1 MTLDDLRK
9 KIVGG
14 IHDATGAYNKIAA
27 AVPLVPTT
35 KTVAKVVSN
44 VSKSIDSEIKA
55 LPTYTKNLSE
65 APRKSISK
73 VASVRDNIVAQSK
86 KAMPAFE
93 RGFNDA
99 YETTYKT
106 IAKPIVKLN
115 TEIDKAAKNDRT
127 GLLKNITEPRDAIQ
141 KMLDPKV
148 PLVSKEG
155 IKRYADAT
163 VKSLPLALTVATAGK
178 TPAGAYIGN
187 AAIGAG
193 MNVLMSRPSWIIEG
207 LASISPG
214 IKTALAAYGNPH
226 KKLDSDESVLK
237 LAREGAVSGAVRAPI
252 MSKITSVTNP
262 AIEKYAPKV
271 AEFIKMG
278 KAKDLVAGVMSIP
291 EGMLINSATG
301 MPYTPTDL
309 VIDFA
314 MGAGASAKFGNKIKR
329 EVSKAIDDIPKL
341 TPEQKAFQ
349 QRGMFGGTNAE
360 GFDEAVQFSSL
371 VDKKPRF
378 EIDDSGAT
386 AIIPRAMK
394 GEIYRLD
401 QILGHDELY
410 KNYPQLKA
418 LPVTAAKLEGGT
430 RAIFDGS
437 AIVFDEDFL
446 RHPTAYDVI
455 RTINPQGKAFD
466 IRFDK
471 YLSAEDR
478 IKSVLLHETQH
489 AIQGIEDFA
498 RGGTA
503 KDFINRRDDT
513 DVKVAFQRFLSDNP
527 DAKELHLKVKKLR
540 GDELINNED
549 FKKLVKIFDD
559 RGWTKQQE
567 AFATSDNYKILTPYD
582 QYRRLAGEIEA
593 RDVQARMRLT
603 ADERRSI
610 QPGAFQNIPVIEQI
624 VRMGEGTSSSINP
637 GETIGQYQV
646 RLEREHPLL
655 TRANDALSSKD
666 YITAQY
672 VVDEMKKNP
681 VYAGY
686 INGIQDLI
694 DTGKIASS
702 KTVNM
707 AADAPNNAT
716 NRMYEMMSYG
726 RIMQRA
732 GYKAAQI
739 KGTSLQ
745 QFKENILPRL
755 PGQLRAEFLN
765 SAAEVP
771 KMLEMDPKQTMGA
784 AKALLDKGVIR
795 QDEFDEFVK
804 MYSKKASLNPGAKTP
819 MKQVMRDKYAIENQE
834 AFDSL
839 VEQKN
844 NEEII
849 SRMNRQ
855 NRPQSQSVKQDA
867 RTRFPSLDQMDA
879 ELERLFGD
887 TSSGLKPFDK
897 TAPLKDQIQRAK
909 LELEYK
915 RNPSIPVY
923 DTPTKTKIANSAQQ
937 NAIDDKGE
945 FMKYFAEWVGQRDA
959 AKTRATKTAEP
970 LAKIPKEYAWEV
982 IKYIENPKDGVDES
996 IKTHAREVS
1005 DLYESLYNQ
1014 AKEEGIPMNKLVGY
1028 ITHIWK
1034 ETPEQVQQKMLG
1046 MGQKFKFGKEREI
1059 PTYEEGIAMKLTP
1072 KYTTPAEIVQEY
1084 VRRLEQ
1090 VKSNIDFFT
1099 KLKKKGFVV
1108 DASVGAG
1115 HPGFEPI
1122 TGQGFPQ
1129 SISSTDGHVVTGS
1142 YYAPKDVAQII
1153 NRVFNPQEANKIAQ
1167 KTAWASGKMQ
1177 DVLMSGGLP
1186 KTPVNAW
1193 SLAQLQ
1199 KELTAGRVTRP
1210 VASFIRSFSGE
1221 ASNKFFSDNAGQI
1234 IKLQERNIP
1243 ISSTFDASNMVDKPF
1258 INKTFGDGWGDVW
1271 HKVTSEPTFKRFMPQ
1286 LQISFFNDVERRLL
1300 KAGKSPKEAA
1310 DIAAEAVRNFYAVRG
1325 TDASALANPN
1335 TEALKTT
1342 FLFAPSY
1349 RETMIKFW
1357 LNNIKSIVPTHIVRE
1372 NGGLKIK
1379 MNNPFS
1385 AQNINNTR
1393 FMIGSALTLAAYNQ
1407 LNEYFNDGKNMLQNP
1422 RGREDQLLIPVSKIT
1437 GNEKDKTVLAI
1448 PWLSSIA
1455 YMPRT
1460 ALKIAKSTAE
1470 GDLKQIPRQAKGF
1483 LSTMLRP
1490 VADVVTN
1497 EDYFQNEIYNE
1508 TDKPSEKWQKT
1519 GDYLFK
1525 QYGLQHPY
1533 MKTGYEAI
1541 QGKISSPFELAA
1553 KATELPIR
1561 FTNKDKLNSQ
1571 YYYQNRDD
1579 VLRGLNEE
1587 ERKAFLSLP
1596 KKSGQ
1601 ESESESSAETRI
1613 KYNTYVRYPA
1623 VLEAQKQ
1630 IAIKQANGDMS
1641 KVDPLYALDSEQLKY
1656 FAAYTAASPGS
1667 YERRNILA
1675 GAPWIKEFQGIR
1687 SAFFDKVS
1695 RDKIAEDLKNG
1706 TITEDEAK
1714 QKIQALDENL
1724 AKYSGSS
1731 SSGSKKIKVRKV
1743 ADIKKSKG
1751 TASKGRTI
1759 KLKKIAR
1766 SMTTKASASSKVPTI
1781 KLKKK
1786 RTNTTATNMAKKF
1799 RVVIRKSVS

>member
-1 MTLDDLRK
+1 MTLDDIRK

-14 IHDATGAYNKIAA
+14 IHDATGKYNKIAA
-27 AVPLVPTT
+27 AVPLMPTT
-35 KTVAKVVSN
+35 QTVAKVVSS
-44 VSKSIDSEIKA
+44 VGKSIDSEIKA

-65 APRKSISK
+65 APKKSISK
-73 VASVRDNIVAQSK
+73 VASVRDNIISQSK

-93 RGFNDA
+93 KGFNDA

-106 IAKPIVKLN
+106 IARPIVKLN
-115 TEIDKAAKNDRT
+115 TEIDKAAKTDRT

-155 IKRYADAT
+155 VKRYADAT
-163 VKSLPLALTVATAGK
+163 VKSLPLALTAAIAGS
-178 TPAGAYIGN
+178 TSASAYIGN

-193 MNVLMSRPSWIIEG
+193 MNILMSRPSWIIEG

-226 KKLDSDESVLK
+226 KKLDSDESILK

-252 MSKITSVTNP
+252 MSKITSATNP

-271 AEFIKMG
+271 AEFIKLG

-314 MGAGASAKFGNKIKR
+314 MGAGASARFGNKIKR

-349 QRGMFGGTNAE
+349 QKGMFGGTNAE
-360 GFDEAVQFSSL
+360 GFDESVQFSSL

-386 AIIPRAMK
+386 AIIPRSMK

-410 KNYPQLKA
+410 KNYPQLKG
-418 LPVTAAKLEGGT
+418 LPVTSAKLEGGT
-430 RAIFDGS
+430 RAQFDGNS
-437 AIVFDEDFL
+437 IVFDEDFL
-446 RHPTAYDVI
+446 RHPTAYNVI
-455 RTINPQGKAFD
+455 RTIDPQGKAFD

-489 AIQGIEDFA
+489 AIQSIEGFA
-498 RGGTA
+498 RGG
-503 KDFINRRDDT
+503 
-513 DVKVAFQRFLSDNP
+513 NP
-527 DAKELHLKVKKLR
+527 NQFNTKTEIQADLFPLKEKLFETKLKLQQAVDMGYGDEIIKELKTA
-540 GDELINNED
+540 ED
-549 FKKLVKIFDD
+549 DLTGQISNLS
-559 RGWTKQQE
+559 KQL
-567 AFATSDNYKILTPYD
+567 DNYVDPSTA
-582 QYRRLAGEIEA
+582 YRRLAGEVES

-603 ADERRSI
+603 PEERLKI
-610 QPGAFQNIPVIEQI
+610 QPGASQKIPVIEQI
-624 VRMGEGTSSSINP
+624 VKMGEGTSSSINP

-681 VYAGY
+681 IYAGY

-694 DTGKIASS
+694 DTGKIMSGNTINAS
-702 KTVNM
+702 
-707 AADAPNNAT
+707 ADAPNNAT
-716 NRMYEMMSYG
+716 NRMYEMMTYG
-726 RIMQRA
+726 SIMKRA
-732 GYKAAQI
+732 GYKAPQI

-745 QFKENILPRL
+745 QFKENILPKL

-765 SAAEVP
+765 SAADVP
-771 KMLEMDPKQTMGA
+771 KMLEMDPKQAMGA
-784 AKALLDKGVIR
+784 ARALLDKGAIR
-795 QDEFDEFVK
+795 QDEFDQFVR
-804 MYSKKASLNPGAKTP
+804 MYSNKASMNPGAKTP
-819 MKQVMRDKYAIENQE
+819 MKQVMRDKYAIDNQE

-839 VEQKN
+839 IEQKN
-844 NEEII
+844 NEELI

-855 NRPQSQSVKQDA
+855 NRPQSQPVRQDA
-867 RTRFPSLDQMDA
+867 RTRFPALDQMDA

-887 TSSGLKPFDK
+887 TSNGVQAFDK

-909 LELEYK
+909 LELEYN

-937 NAIDDKGE
+937 SAIDDKGE
-945 FMKYFAEWVGQRDA
+945 FMRYFSEWVGQRDA

-970 LAKIPKEYAWEV
+970 LAKIPKEYAWDV
-982 IKYIENPKDGVDES
+982 IKYIENPGAGVNDDV
-996 IKTHAREVS
+996 KTYAKEVS

-1046 MGQKFKFGKEREI
+1046 LGQKFKFGKEREI
-1059 PTYEEGIAMKLTP
+1059 PTYEEGIAIKLTP

-1115 HPGFEPI
+1115 HPNFEPI

-1129 SISSTDGHVVTGS
+1129 SISSSDGHVVTGS
-1142 YYAPKDVAQII
+1142 YYAPKEVAQII
-1153 NRVFNPQEANKIAQ
+1153 NRVFNPQQANKILET
-1167 KTAWASGKMQ
+1167 TAKVSGKMQ

-1199 KELTAGRVTRP
+1199 KELTAGRITRP

-1234 IKLQERNIP
+1234 IKLQERNVP
-1243 ISSTFDASNMVDKPF
+1243 ISSTYNASNMVDKPY

-1286 LQISFFNDVERRLL
+1286 LQISFFNDVERKLL
-1300 KAGKSPKEAA
+1300 KAGKSPKQAA

-1325 TDASALANPN
+1325 TDTAALASPN
-1335 TEALKTT
+1335 AEALKTT

-1357 LNNIKSIVPTHIVRE
+1357 LNNIKSLVPTHIVRE
-1372 NGGLKIK
+1372 NGNLRIK

-1422 RGREDQLLIPVSKIT
+1422 SGREDQLLIPVSKIT
-1437 GNEKDKTVLAI
+1437 GNENDKTVLAI

-1460 ALKIAKSTAE
+1460 ALKIAKTTAE
-1470 GDLKQIPRQAKGF
+1470 GDLGQIPRQAKGF

-1508 TDKPSEKWQKT
+1508 TDKPTEKWQKT

-1561 FTNKDKLNSQ
+1561 FTNKDKLSSQ

-1579 VLRGLNEE
+1579 VLKSLNEE

-1601 ESESESSAETRI
+1601 ESESQSSAETRI

-1675 GAPWIKEFQGIR
+1675 EAPWIKEFQGIR
-1687 SAFFDKVS
+1687 SAFFDKLN
-1695 RDKIAEDLKNG
+1695 RDEIAQDLKSG
-1706 TITEDEAK
+1706 KITESEAA

-1731 SSGSKKIKVRKV
+1731 SSGTKKIKVKKV
-1743 ADIKKSKG
+1743 ADIKKSKS

-1759 KLKKIAR
+1759 KLKRIAR
-1766 SMTTKASASSKVPTI
+1766 SMATKTGTTGKIPSI

-1786 RTNTTATNMAKKF
+1786 RTNTTANNMAKKF